1 MYSTQINT
9 TARYILTS
17 GVKLIK
23 YDFVEKI
30 RKSVLKDMKYDS
42 RKLGCVK
49 EKKREIMVMPS

>member
-1 MYSTQINT
+1 MFSTQINT

-30 RKSVLKDMKYDS
+30 RKSALQDM
-42 RKLGCVK
+42 
-49 EKKREIMVMPS
+49 